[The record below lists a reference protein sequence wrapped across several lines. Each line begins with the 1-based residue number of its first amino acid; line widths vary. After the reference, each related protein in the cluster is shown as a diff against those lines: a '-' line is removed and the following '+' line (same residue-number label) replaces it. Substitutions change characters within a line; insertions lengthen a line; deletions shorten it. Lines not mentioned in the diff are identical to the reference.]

1 MRHTDTTQDP
11 ALDEL
16 LCFSIY
22 SADNAFG
29 QLYRKL
35 LDDLGLTYLQYLVLK
50 LLWARDGRTVGD
62 LGAALRLQSNTL
74 TPLLKRMETLSLID
88 RRRDA
93 QDERIVRISLTA
105 QGRDLEDRA
114 AGITGCIADATGMSP
129 EELRQTIDL
138 IGRLRDNVLATAA
151 TTPGDGA

>member
-1 MRHTDTTQDP
+1 MRTSDTVQDP

-35 LDDLGLTYLQYLVLK
+35 LDSLDLTYLQYLVLK
-50 LLWARDGRTVGD
+50 LLWARDGRTVGE
-62 LGAALRLQSNTL
+62 LGSSLRLQSNTL

-88 RRRDA
+88 RRRDS

-105 QGRDLEDRA
+105 QGRALEDRA
-114 AGITGCIADATGMSP
+114 ADIPGCIADATGMTAD
-129 EELRQTIDL
+129 ELGQAIEL
-138 IGRLRDNVLATAA
+138 IGRLRDSVLAAA
-151 TTPGDGA
+151 KAPEDGA